1 MRTGEDRET
10 GASAT
15 CDIVLPVAEDSKIP
29 KGRLRRSA
37 KLGSIVGM
45 QGARYAGTKATNVA
59 RSEEGGKERLE
70 QRHIETAMKMVGA
83 LGQMKGAAMKL
94 GQFAS
99 FIDTEFI
106 PDEYREIYQEQLA
119 KLRTDAP
126 AMPWEKVEKV
136 LDEEYDGEPLSELFA
151 EFEPEAFAAASIGQV
166 HRAELLDGRAVAVK
180 IQYPGIAEALDA
192 DLRNAGTIVRLARAL
207 APGLDAK
214 EIAKELRER
223 VMEELDYEYEAQNQR
238 SFARAYRDHPFIYV
252 PEVITRLSR
261 RRVLVTEL
269 VEGIGFEQVKE
280 LPDEERSRFGEI
292 VFRGSFG
299 SIYHLQHFNADPHP
313 GNYILMAD
321 GRVAFLDFGM
331 TKKLDHEQIVLE
343 QRAIDAA
350 FHNDPERLRQAFHDL
365 GFVKNPSKL
374 DAERLMEHTMAVSG
388 WFLED
393 REIEISARRVMKII
407 ESTNDPRSEYYDLM
421 RRESLPADELM
432 GRRMEIGVVAV
443 LGQLR
448 AKRNWHRI
456 MREWI
461 YADPPA
467 TELGEEE
474 WEYFE
479 GRGVMQTPIVER
491 SLEGEQR

>member
-1 MRTGEDRET
+1 MSEG
-10 GASAT
+10 
-15 CDIVLPVAEDSKIP
+15 SKIP
-29 KGRLRRSA
+29 KGRVRRSA
-37 KLGSIVGM
+37 KLGSIVGV
-45 QGARYAGTKATNVA
+45 QGARYAGTKATNVG
-59 RSEEGGKERLE
+59 RSEESSKERLE
-70 QRHIETAMKMVGA
+70 QRHLETAMKMVGA

-106 PDEYREIYQEQLA
+106 PEEYREIYQEQLA

-136 LDEEYDGEPLSELFA
+136 LEEEYDGEPLSELFA
-151 EFEPEAFAAASIGQV
+151 EFEQEAFAAASIGQV
-166 HRAELLDGRAVAVK
+166 HRAELLDGRIVAVK

-192 DLRNAGTIVRLARAL
+192 DLRNAGTIVRLGRAL

-214 EIAKELRER
+214 AIAKELRER

-238 SFARAYRDHPFIYV
+238 TFSRAYRDHPFIYV

-269 VEGIGFEQVKE
+269 VEGLDFEQVKA

-292 VFRGSFG
+292 IFRGSFG

-313 GNYILMAD
+313 GNYILLAD

-343 QRAIDAA
+343 QRAFDAA
-350 FHNDPERLRQAFHDL
+350 SRDDPEDFRKALHDL
-365 GFVKNPSKL
+365 GFIKNPSKL
-374 DAERLMEHTMAVSG
+374 DAERLLEHMRAVGG
-388 WFLED
+388 WYIED
-393 REIEISARRVMKII
+393 REIEISAKRVMKII

-421 RRESLPADELM
+421 RREAMPADELM

-461 YADPPA
+461 YADAPA
-467 TELGEEE
+467 TPLGEEE

-479 GRGVMQTPIVER
+479 GRGVMQMPIIER

>member
-1 MRTGEDRET
+1 MSEG
-10 GASAT
+10 
-15 CDIVLPVAEDSKIP
+15 SKIP
-29 KGRLRRSA
+29 KGRMRRSA
-37 KLGSIVGM
+37 KLGSIVGV
-45 QGARYAGTKATNVA
+45 QGARYAGTKATNVG
-59 RSEEGGKERLE
+59 RSEESSKERIE

-136 LDEEYDGEPLSELFA
+136 LEEEWEGEPLSELFA
-151 EFEPEAFAAASIGQV
+151 DFEHEAFAAASIGQV

-214 EIAKELRER
+214 AIAKELRER

-238 SFARAYRDHPFIYV
+238 SFSRAYRGHPFIYV

-269 VEGIGFEQVKE
+269 VEGLDFEQVKQ

-313 GNYILMAD
+313 GNYMLMED

-343 QRAIDAA
+343 QRAFDAA
-350 FHNDPERLRQAFHDL
+350 SREDPEAFRAALHDL
-365 GFVKNPSKL
+365 GFIKNPSKL
-374 DAERLMEHTMAVSG
+374 DAERLLEHMRAVGG
-388 WFLED
+388 WYIED
-393 REIEISARRVMKII
+393 REIEISAQRVMKII

-421 RRESLPADELM
+421 RREAMPADELM

-461 YADPPA
+461 YADPPS
-467 TELGEEE
+467 TELGEQE

-479 GRGVMQTPIVER
+479 GRGVTQMPVIER
-491 SLEGEQR
+491 SLEREQQ